1 LAEAGQPRRMAALN
15 ARPYT
20 VRKSYISEMSVFSNP
35 ASRSSED
42 AHAYTAAVLNLID
55 GRDPTEVLH
64 STPPALRQS
73 VAGLSEDALGEAEA
87 PGKWSMRQVIQ
98 HLADSELVWGYRL
111 RMVLAQERPVLTGY
125 DQDQW
130 SERLRYHDANA
141 DVALEEF
148 TVLRRANLRL
158 LAAASRD
165 DLLRVGVHAERGE
178 ETVAR
183 MIDLYAGHDL
193 LHLRQLDRIRRT
205 LAP

>member
-1 LAEAGQPRRMAALN
+1 
-15 ARPYT
+15 
-20 VRKSYISEMSVFSNP
+20 MSVFSNP
-35 ASRSSED
+35 ASRSRQD
-42 AHAYTAAVLNLID
+42 AQAYTAAVVNLIG
-55 GRDPTEVLH
+55 GRDPMDVLR
-64 STPPALRQS
+64 STPPALRQL
-73 VAGLSEDALGEAEA
+73 VAGLAEGALGRAEA
-87 PGKWSMRQVIQ
+87 RGKWSMRQVLQ

-130 SERLRYHDANA
+130 AERLRYHDANA
-141 DVALEEF
+141 DAAIEEF

-178 ETVAR
+178 ETVER

-205 LAP
+205 LA